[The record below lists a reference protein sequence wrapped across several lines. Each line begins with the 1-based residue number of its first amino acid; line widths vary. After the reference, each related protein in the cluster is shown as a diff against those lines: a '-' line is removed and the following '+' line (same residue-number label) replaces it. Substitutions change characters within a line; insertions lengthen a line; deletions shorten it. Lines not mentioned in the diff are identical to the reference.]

1 MIVDPPW
8 IKILVAG
15 AYVWC
20 GALTIDAFEVANW
33 CTVRHELI

>member
-1 MIVDPPW
+1 MIIDPPW

-20 GALTIDAFEVANW
+20 GALTIDAFEVAN
-33 CTVRHELI
+33 